1 MRANRLPT
9 EEIKRDAA
17 AFADRVTSD
26 GRFGRTAEPGR
37 YRLVINRACPWAHRV
52 AMTRRLMG
60 LEQVVSL
67 AVTDPVQEIIEGDP
81 HWVFTERTGSPGDKD
96 PVLGIHALRE
106 AYLARD
112 PDYDGGV
119 SVPGLVD
126 VASGHLVSNDYDQIS
141 LDMATEWEG
150 LARAGAPRLH
160 PEELREEID
169 AVSVEVYRDL
179 NNGVYRSGF
188 APDQKR
194 YERAVR
200 GVFDRLDALEERLSE
215 RRYLVGEHIT
225 LADLRLWATLV
236 RFDAAY
242 HGHFKCNRRKLIEY
256 PALWAY
262 ARDLFQTPGFGDT
275 VDVAQIKRHYYY
287 VHEDLNP
294 TQIVPLGPALE
305 PLLDAHDRDRF
316 ETDTWGPGGTA
327 PEAPLAAEVV
337 DPAHTPLH
345 VTGR

>member
-9 EEIKRDAA
+9 EEIKRDPA

-26 GRFGRTAEPGR
+26 GRHERTAEAGR
-37 YRLVINRACPWAHRV
+37 FRLVINRACPWAHRV
-52 AMTRRLMG
+52 VMTRRLMG
-60 LEQVVSL
+60 LEHAVSL
-67 AVTDPVQEIIEGDP
+67 AVTDPVQEIIDGDP
-81 HWVFTERTGSPGDKD
+81 HWVFTERTGSPDDKD

-126 VASGHLVSNDYDQIS
+126 VPTGHLVSNDYDRLS
-141 LDMATEWEG
+141 VDMATEWGDLTRE
-150 LARAGAPRLH
+150 GAPDLY
-160 PEELREEID
+160 PEVLREEIERIS
-169 AVSVEVYRDL
+169 AQIYQDL

-194 YERAVR
+194 YDAAVR
-200 GVFDRLDALEERLSE
+200 DVFTRLDALEEHLTG
-215 RRYLVGEHIT
+215 RRYLVGEHLT

-242 HGHFKCNRRKLIEY
+242 HGHFKCNRRKLTEY

-262 ARDLFQTPGFGDT
+262 ARDLYQTPGFGDT
-275 VDVAQIKRHYYY
+275 TNLEHIRTHYYA
-287 VHEDLNP
+287 VHTAINP
-294 TQIVPLGPALE
+294 TGIVAVGPDPRGWLTPHHREELGGSPFGE
-305 PLLDAHDRDRF
+305 GTPP
-316 ETDTWGPGGTA
+316 GPV
-327 PEAPLAAEVV
+327 PEGERVPPLAEQ
-337 DPAHTPLH
+337 
-345 VTGR
+345 G

>member
-9 EEIKRDAA
+9 EEIKRETA
-17 AFADRVTSD
+17 AFADRITSD

-52 AMTRRLMG
+52 VMTRRLMG

-81 HWVFTERTGSPGDKD
+81 HWVFTERTGNPDDKD

-141 LDMATEWEG
+141 VDMATEWDG
-150 LARAGAPRLH
+150 LARAGAPRLY

-169 AVSVEVYRDL
+169 AVSAEVYRDL

-188 APDQKR
+188 APDQER

-200 GVFDRLDALEERLSE
+200 GVFDRLDALEERLTE

-275 VDVAQIKRHYYY
+275 TNLEHIRVHYYA
-287 VHEDLNP
+287 VHTAINP
-294 TQIVPLGPALE
+294 TGIVAVGPDPRGWLTPHHREELGGRPFGDGTPPGPVVEGEHVPPLEEQG
-305 PLLDAHDRDRF
+305 
-316 ETDTWGPGGTA
+316 
-327 PEAPLAAEVV
+327 
-337 DPAHTPLH
+337 
-345 VTGR
+345 